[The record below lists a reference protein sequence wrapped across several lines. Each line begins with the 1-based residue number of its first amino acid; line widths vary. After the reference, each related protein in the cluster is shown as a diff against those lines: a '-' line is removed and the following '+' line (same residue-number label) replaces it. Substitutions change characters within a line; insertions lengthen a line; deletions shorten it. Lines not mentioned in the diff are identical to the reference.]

1 MKYRQYL
8 TISLALAMGTSC
20 ITCCPG
26 LTYDVFASAESGS
39 HRYALQADGAGS
51 ISSGLTADPEQETG
65 AGEAS
70 SGTEAGKPAKAE
82 AESLTETETES
93 LTEAETGSL
102 TVAETGTEAGSE
114 TASED
119 DSAPDTES
127 GEDTAPIHFTEEQ
140 LEAIRRIVN
149 PLQAQNEPGYG
160 SEDNSFPW
168 LSFPGTVPAEE
179 TGAETE
185 AVTEAETGSGSL
197 TDAEAGSAGGTG
209 STSGQGTSGGD
220 GHASASG
227 SDGGSGDG
235 SASGSAGESGDG
247 SASGSGDG
255 SDDGSDTETGAVSVT
270 GPEPIIGEAPTDVTD
285 MTDPSQSS
293 HSLFRQPHVR
303 FYNPARVS
311 LYDYR
316 MLRDYPLSS
325 LPRDLHTLYDNLS
338 DMAADYDGTWSV
350 YVEDLSTRQALIVG
364 DRPMKSASTM
374 KLFIMAAV
382 YDQID
387 KGRIERTDEVVSLLH
402 DMISNSSNEAANRLL
417 LLLGH
422 DDYADGVEAVDRY
435 ISEHGYSSATHEYN
449 GFEDSAAVVDGSHF
463 NQISAKDIGLLLE
476 RVYSRNF
483 ISRKVCNEI
492 EDMMLNQATRY
503 KIPKGLPEGV
513 EVANK
518 TGEMDTVEN
527 DCAVV
532 YGSSTD
538 FILVVLSM
546 DWDDKNTAQTEIQKI
561 AGTVYEYLN

>member
-26 LTYDVFASAESGS
+26 LTYDVFASAGSGS
-39 HRYALQADGAGS
+39 HRYARQADGAGS

-65 AGEAS
+65 ARETS
-70 SGTEAGKPAKAE
+70 S
-82 AESLTETETES
+82 
-93 LTEAETGSL
+93 
-102 TVAETGTEAGSE
+102 GTEAGSE

-197 TDAEAGSAGGTG
+197 TDAEAGSDGGTG
-209 STSGQGTSGGD
+209 STSGQGTAGGD

-235 SASGSAGESGDG
+235 SASR
-247 SASGSGDG
+247 
-255 SDDGSDTETGAVSVT
+255 SDEGSDTETGAVSVT